1 MREQLKIESYQQQ
14 LTTRDEMIAEMENSI
29 HFLQIKIEQ
38 LIVEVNSLENKLN
51 QQAQYLLQSNEDHRN
66 QISKLDLK
74 LMMQLNQIE
83 DLQHKNRVL
92 CDELN

>member
-1 MREQLKIESYQQQ
+1 M
-14 LTTRDEMIAEMENSI
+14 TTRDEMIAEMENSI